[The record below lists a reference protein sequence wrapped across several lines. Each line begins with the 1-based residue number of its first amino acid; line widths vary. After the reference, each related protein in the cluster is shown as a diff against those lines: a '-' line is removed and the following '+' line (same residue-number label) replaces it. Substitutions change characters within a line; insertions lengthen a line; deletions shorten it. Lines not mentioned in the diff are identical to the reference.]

1 MKKTNIF
8 LAGLP
13 SVGKSTYLTALWAVE
28 KDGRSGHLLTCDD
41 FPSDSSYIDGM
52 RNNWIELKEVR
63 RTTFAEPTE
72 IVLPM
77 RSSRTG
83 NKINLAMPDFQ
94 GEIFQRVISNSI
106 SSNIDEWCDRSDG
119 ILFMLRMPTTSP
131 EMLQEQISPKTE
143 PRLEMEKVVMQ
154 TKDIEVAIQN
164 LILLKYLYSRMG
176 DCPISLC
183 FSLWDIADNAN
194 NETMEKWVKV
204 NHPCIYNFV
213 TEHFTKFRFYGISA
227 QGASYE
233 DLSEEEGDK
242 LAEKTTKKQRAYVY
256 TDQLSYDITE
266 PLYFLISTQDED

>member
-1 MKKTNIF
+1 
-8 LAGLP
+8 
-13 SVGKSTYLTALWAVE
+13 
-28 KDGRSGHLLTCDD
+28 
-41 FPSDSSYIDGM
+41 
-52 RNNWIELKEVR
+52 
-63 RTTFAEPTE
+63 
-72 IVLPM
+72 
-77 RSSRTG
+77 
-83 NKINLAMPDFQ
+83 MPDFQ

-106 SSNIDEWCDRSDG
+106 SSDIDEWCDRSDG

>member
-1 MKKTNIF
+1 MEKTNIF

-13 SVGKSTYLTALWAVE
+13 SVGKSTYLTALWAIE
-28 KDGRSGHLLTCDD
+28 KDGKSGHLLTCDD

-77 RSSRTG
+77 KSNRTG
-83 NKINLAMPDFQ
+83 KKINLAMPDFQ
-94 GEIFQRVISNSI
+94 GEIFQRVISNSV
-106 SSNIDEWCDRSDG
+106 SSDIDEWCDRSDG

-131 EMLQEQISPKTE
+131 EMLQEQISPTTE

-154 TKDIEVAIQN
+154 TKVIEVAIQN
-164 LILLKYLYSRMG
+164 LLLLKYLYVRMG
-176 DCPISLC
+176 DCPISIC

-194 NETMEKWVKV
+194 NKTMEEWVKE

-213 TEHFTKFRFYGISA
+213 TEHFSVFRFYGISA

-233 DLSEEEGDK
+233 DLTDEEGDK

-266 PLYFLISTQDED
+266 PLYFLISIQDED

>member
-1 MKKTNIF
+1 MEKTNIF

-13 SVGKSTYLTALWAVE
+13 SVGKSTYLTALWAIE
-28 KDGRSGHLLTCDD
+28 KDGKSGHLLTCDD

-77 RSSRTG
+77 KSNRTG
-83 NKINLAMPDFQ
+83 KKINLAMPDFQ
-94 GEIFQRVISNSI
+94 GEIIQRVISNSV
-106 SSNIDEWCDRSDG
+106 SSDIDEWCDRSDG

-131 EMLQEQISPKTE
+131 EMLQEQISPTTE

-164 LILLKYLYSRMG
+164 LLLLKYLYVRMG
-176 DCPISLC
+176 DCPISIC

-194 NETMEKWVKV
+194 NKTMEEWVKE

-213 TEHFTKFRFYGISA
+213 TEHFSVFRFYGISA

-233 DLSEEEGDK
+233 DLTDEEGDK

-266 PLYFLISTQDED
+266 PLYFLISIQDED